1 MKKIYYNGNFIT
13 LENYEIEALLI
24 ENGLIKEL
32 GSLDKVL
39 SFRDRKTEVINLEGK
54 TIMPSFIDS
63 HSHFSGVANNYLK
76 VNLENCTNFEEIQQ
90 NLRKFKKDKNI
101 PDNEWILAEGYDNNV
116 LDEKNHPR
124 KNLIDMVL
132 PNNPVVLQHKSGHVG
147 VFNSKAL
154 EILKVSENPSS
165 LQGGL
170 VEKIDGKFSG
180 YMEENVFLH
189 YLQKIPLP
197 SLEILIEAYCKAQDE
212 YLSYGITTI
221 QDGMLYDSMIPIY
234 KNLLNTK
241 KLKLDLVSYISPTN
255 NTAFFD
261 SFKEHIRKYKNN
273 FKLGGYKIFLDG
285 SPQGRTAWMRTPY
298 LNDNNYYGYG
308 TMSNDDVEK
317 AIKSSLNSNIQLL
330 AHCNGDKACEQFI
343 DCIKKYVNK
352 IKNLRPVMI
361 HAQLLGIDQIDNI
374 KKFNIIP
381 SFFVSHVYY
390 WGDTHINNF
399 GFERA
404 SKISPANTALQ
415 KDVLFTFH
423 QDSPVIKPNMFET
436 IWCAVS
442 RKTKSGV
449 ILGLNETIDV
459 KSAIKAVTI
468 NSAFQY
474 FEEDIKGSIKKGK
487 LANLIIVDKNPLSI
501 KFEDIKNIKVL
512 ETIKEGKTLYKS

>member
-32 GSLDKVL
+32 GSLDKVF

-132 PNNPVVLQHKSGHVG
+132 PNNPVVLQHKSRHIG

-212 YLSYGITTI
+212 YL
-221 QDGMLYDSMIPIY
+221 
-234 KNLLNTK
+234 
-241 KLKLDLVSYISPTN
+241 
-255 NTAFFD
+255 
-261 SFKEHIRKYKNN
+261 
-273 FKLGGYKIFLDG
+273 
-285 SPQGRTAWMRTPY
+285 
-298 LNDNNYYGYG
+298 
-308 TMSNDDVEK
+308 
-317 AIKSSLNSNIQLL
+317 
-330 AHCNGDKACEQFI
+330 
-343 DCIKKYVNK
+343 
-352 IKNLRPVMI
+352 
-361 HAQLLGIDQIDNI
+361 
-374 KKFNIIP
+374 
-381 SFFVSHVYY
+381 
-390 WGDTHINNF
+390 
-399 GFERA
+399 
-404 SKISPANTALQ
+404 
-415 KDVLFTFH
+415 
-423 QDSPVIKPNMFET
+423 
-436 IWCAVS
+436 
-442 RKTKSGV
+442 
-449 ILGLNETIDV
+449 
-459 KSAIKAVTI
+459 
-468 NSAFQY
+468 
-474 FEEDIKGSIKKGK
+474 
-487 LANLIIVDKNPLSI
+487 
-501 KFEDIKNIKVL
+501 
-512 ETIKEGKTLYKS
+512 